1 MATLAIPA
9 GSQPFLKTSER
20 PLSRQAG
27 AAIDVMDPIYLKSS
41 DSKYYTADSDPTDA
55 ETSVVVGIA
64 LSKSETDAYV
74 HYVSTTGAVIDFGG
88 TLTVGDNYWLDGTT
102 ITNAYSDITAGDY
115 VVKLGYCNEDGDFVT
130 NIINQGETK

>member
-27 AAIDVMDPIYLKSS
+27 AAIAVMDPIYLKSS

-64 LSKSETDAYV
+64 LTKSETENQRQMPTF
-74 HYVSTTGAVIDFGG
+74 TT
-88 TLTVGDNYWLDGTT
+88 W
-102 ITNAYSDITAGDY
+102 
-115 VVKLGYCNEDGDFVT
+115 EP
-130 NIINQGETK
+130 QGR

>member
-1 MATLAIPA
+1 MATLAIPV

-20 PLSRQAG
+20 PISRQAG
-27 AAIDVMDPIYLKSS
+27 AAIAVMDPIYLKSS

-74 HYVSTTGAVIDFGG
+74 HYVSTTGTVIDFGG
-88 TLTVGDNYWLDGTT
+88 TLTVGDTYWLNGSVID
-102 ITNAYSDITAGDY
+102 NSYAAVSSLDY
-115 VVKLGYCNEDGDFVT
+115 LVRLGYANEDGDFVV
-130 NIINQGETK
+130 NIINQGEVK